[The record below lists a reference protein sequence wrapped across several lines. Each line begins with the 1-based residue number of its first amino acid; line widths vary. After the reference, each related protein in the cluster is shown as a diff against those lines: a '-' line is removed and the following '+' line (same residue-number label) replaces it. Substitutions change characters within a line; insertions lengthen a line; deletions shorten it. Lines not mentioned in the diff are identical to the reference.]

1 MRSPDPHRT
10 KDDEE
15 VIATWG
21 LDLDKILCIFD
32 VCPVIPCTTI
42 ADFPLPD

>member
-15 VIATWG
+15 AIATWG

-32 VCPVIPCTTI
+32 VSRHSL
-42 ADFPLPD
+42 DDDR